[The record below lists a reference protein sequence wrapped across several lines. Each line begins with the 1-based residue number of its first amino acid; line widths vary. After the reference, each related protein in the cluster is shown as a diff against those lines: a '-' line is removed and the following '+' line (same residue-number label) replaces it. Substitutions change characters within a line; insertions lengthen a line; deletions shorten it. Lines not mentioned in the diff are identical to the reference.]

1 LLVTHPLCKTCQ
13 FHEEYGYEEEGNR
26 TVSYQPI
33 ENYGIIGNMRTVAL
47 VGMNGSIDWYCYP
60 HFDSPSV
67 FGAILDDKKGGRFQI
82 SADADGVRH
91 KQFYWPSTNVL
102 VTRFLLADG
111 IAELEDFM
119 PAGLPT
125 DSPQY
130 HHLYRRIR
138 CVRGAVRIS
147 VSCRPA
153 FDYGRQTHDIQIE
166 ANGATFKSGSV
177 SLALST
183 NVSLRDDGHGGVTAE
198 FVITE
203 GKSQVFILRDDC
215 ADGVPCPPS
224 EKEAEQLLR
233 GTVKFWHDWLSSC
246 TYHGRWRDQVQ
257 RSALALKL
265 LTFQPTG
272 AIVAAPT
279 TSLPEVIGGARNWD
293 YRYTWMRDAAFTVYA
308 FLRIGFREEAAA
320 FMGWIE
326 DYASKHV
333 NPKAPGAVVFTI
345 EGDTQ
350 LPEQTLEHWEGYRG
364 SRPVCIGNAAVSQ
377 FQGDIYGELMDA
389 FYLSN
394 KYVSPTSYDVW
405 VKVRNRLEWICENWH
420 LPDAGI
426 WEMRN
431 RQEHFVYSKV
441 MNWVALD
448 RGIRL
453 AEKRALP
460 ADRTKWAR
468 ERDRIYEEVM
478 TQGWNEKRKAFTQF
492 YGSGDLD
499 ASLLIMPLVFFMA
512 PTDPRMISTI
522 NAILKNPRD
531 GGLVSDSLVYRYPPQ
546 PRIDGLP
553 GEEGTFN
560 MCSFWLVEAL
570 TRAGLAD
577 AEKLD
582 QARLLFER
590 VLGYAN
596 HLGLYSEQTGPQG
609 EALGNFPQ
617 AFTHLALISAAFNL
631 DRMLGSQV

>member
-1 LLVTHPLCKTCQ
+1 VT
-13 FHEEYGYEEEGNR
+13 
-26 TVSYQPI
+26 YQPI

-67 FGAILDDKKGGRFQI
+67 FGAILDDKNGGCFRI
-82 SADADGVRH
+82 SADSDGVRH

-102 VTRFLLADG
+102 VTRFLLTDG

-119 PAGLPT
+119 PVGLPS
-125 DSPQY
+125 DSPEY
-130 HHLYRRIR
+130 RHVYRRIR
-138 CVRGAVRIS
+138 CVRGSVRIS
-147 VSCRPA
+147 LACRPA
-153 FDYGRQTHDIQIE
+153 FDYGRQTHDTLLE
-166 ANGATFKSGSV
+166 TSGATFKSRNV
-177 SLALST
+177 SLALSAA
-183 NVSLRDDGHGGVTAE
+183 VPLRKDGRGGVCAE
-198 FVITE
+198 FVLSE

-215 ADGVPCPPS
+215 GEGGVPCPPS
-224 EKEAEQLLR
+224 EEEAEELLR
-233 GTVKFWHDWLSSC
+233 GTVKFWQQWLSAC
-246 TYHGRWRDQVQ
+246 TYHGRWRDQVH

-265 LTFQPTG
+265 LTFEPTG
-272 AIVAAPT
+272 AIIAAPT

-293 YRYTWMRDAAFTVYA
+293 YRYTWIRDAAFTVYA
-308 FLRIGFREEAAA
+308 FLRIGFRDEAAA

-326 DYASKHV
+326 DHASKHV
-333 NPKAPGAVVFTI
+333 RPRAPGAVVFTI
-345 EGDTQ
+345 EGDNQ
-350 LPEQTLEHWEGYRG
+350 LPEQTLDHWEGYRG
-364 SRPVCIGNAAVSQ
+364 SGPVRIGNAAVTQ

-405 VKVRNRLEWICENWH
+405 VKIRNRLEWICENWQ

-426 WEMRN
+426 WEMRS
-431 RQEHFVYSKV
+431 RREHFVYSKV

-448 RGIRL
+448 RGLRL
-453 AEKRALP
+453 ADKRALP
-460 ADRTKWAR
+460 ADRAKWMR
-468 ERDRIYEEVM
+468 ERDKIYEEVM
-478 TQGWNEKRKAFTQF
+478 TKGWNEKRRAFTQF
-492 YGSGDLD
+492 YGSEDLD

-512 PTDPRMISTI
+512 PNDPRMIGTI
-522 NAILKNPRD
+522 DAILKNTRD
-531 GGLVSDSLVYRYPPQ
+531 GGLLSDSLVYRYPPQ

-560 MCSFWLVEAL
+560 MCSFWLVETL
-570 TRAGLAD
+570 TRAGLAFPG
-577 AEKLD
+577 KLD

-596 HLGLYSEQTGPQG
+596 HLGLYAEQTGPQG

-631 DRMLGSQV
+631 DRMLSS

>member
-1 LLVTHPLCKTCQ
+1 M
-13 FHEEYGYEEEGNR
+13 
-26 TVSYQPI
+26 SYQPI

-47 VGMNGSIDWYCYP
+47 VGMNGSIDWYCCP
-60 HFDSPSV
+60 HFDSPSI
-67 FGAILDDKKGGRFQI
+67 FGALLDEKKGGRFQI
-82 SADADGVRH
+82 SADAKGVRR

-102 VTRFLLADG
+102 VTRFLLTDG
-111 IAELEDFM
+111 IVELEDFM
-119 PAGLPT
+119 PVGLPS
-125 DSPQY
+125 DSPEY
-130 HHLYRRIR
+130 HHLYRRVR
-138 CVRGAVRIS
+138 CVKGAVRIS
-147 VSCRPA
+147 VACRPA
-153 FDYGRQTHDIQIE
+153 FDYGRQKHETLIE
-166 ANGATFKSGSV
+166 AGGAIFKAGRLT
-177 SLALST
+177 LALST
-183 NVSLRDDGHGGVTAE
+183 AVPLGDDGQGGVSAE
-198 FVITE
+198 FVLTE
-203 GKSQVFILRDDC
+203 GQSQVFILG
-215 ADGVPCPPS
+215 ANSGAQDGLPSLPPG
-224 EKEAEQLLR
+224 KDAEELLR
-233 GTVKFWHDWLSSC
+233 DTVKFWHNWLSSC

-265 LTFQPTG
+265 LTFEPTG
-272 AIVAAPT
+272 AIIAAPT
-279 TSLPEVIGGARNWD
+279 TSLPEVIGGVRNWD

-320 FMGWIE
+320 FLGWIE
-326 DYASKHV
+326 DYASKHARQD
-333 NPKAPGAVVFTI
+333 APSPVMFTI
-345 EGDTQ
+345 EGDDHI
-350 LPEQTLEHWEGYRG
+350 PEETLDHWEGYRG
-364 SRPVCIGNAAVSQ
+364 SRPVRIGNAAVSQ

-389 FYLSN
+389 LYLAN
-394 KYVSPTSYDVW
+394 KYVSPTPYDMW
-405 VKVRNRLEWICENWH
+405 IKIRNRLEWICENWQ

-453 AEKRALP
+453 ADKRALP
-460 ADRTKWAR
+460 ADRAKWIR

-478 TQGWNEKRKAFTQF
+478 SKGWNEKRKSFTQF
-492 YGSGDLD
+492 YGSEDLD

-512 PTDPRMISTI
+512 PTDPRMLKTLD
-522 NAILKNPRD
+522 AILESPRN

-546 PRIDGLP
+546 TRIDGLP

-560 MCSFWLVEAL
+560 ICSFWLVEAL

-577 AEKLD
+577 AEKLA

-596 HLGLYSEQTGPQG
+596 HLGLYAEQTGPQG

>member
-1 LLVTHPLCKTCQ
+1 M
-13 FHEEYGYEEEGNR
+13 
-26 TVSYQPI
+26 SYQPI

-60 HFDSPSV
+60 HFDSPSI
-67 FGAILDDKKGGRFQI
+67 FGAILDDKNGGCFRI
-82 SADADGVRH
+82 SVGSEGARH
-91 KQFYWPSTNVL
+91 RQFYWPSTNVL

-119 PAGLPT
+119 PVGLPS
-125 DSPQY
+125 DSPEY
-130 HHLYRRIR
+130 RHIYRRIR
-138 CVRGAVRIS
+138 CVRGSVRVS
-147 VSCRPA
+147 VDCRPA
-153 FDYGRQTHDIQIE
+153 FDYGRQTHDTLIA
-166 ANGATFKSGSV
+166 ANGATFQSRSLT
-177 SLALST
+177 LALSAA
-183 NVSLRDDGHGGVTAE
+183 VPLRHDGRGGVSAE
-198 FVITE
+198 FTLSE

-215 ADGVPCPPS
+215 NQGGVPCAPS
-224 EKEAEQLLR
+224 EEEAEELLR
-233 GTVKFWHDWLSSC
+233 GTVKFWQNWLSVC
-246 TYHGRWRDQVQ
+246 TYHGRWRDQVH

-265 LTFQPTG
+265 LTFGPTG
-272 AIVAAPT
+272 AIIAAPT

-293 YRYTWMRDAAFTVYA
+293 YRYTWLRDAAFTVYA
-308 FLRIGFREEAAA
+308 FLRIGFRNEAAA

-326 DYASKHV
+326 DYASKH
-333 NPKAPGAVVFTI
+333 ARTTGRGAVVFTI
-345 EGDTQ
+345 NGEKK
-350 LPEQTLEHWEGYRG
+350 LPEHTLDHWEGYRG
-364 SRPVCIGNAAVSQ
+364 SGPVRIGNAAVSQ

-405 VKVRNRLEWICENWH
+405 VKIRARLEWICDNWQ

-431 RQEHFVYSKV
+431 RQEDFVYSKV

-453 AEKRALP
+453 ADKRALP
-460 ADRTKWAR
+460 ADRAKWMG
-468 ERDRIYEEVM
+468 ERDKIYEEVM
-478 TQGWNEKRKAFTQF
+478 TKGWNEKRHAFTQF
-492 YGSGDLD
+492 YGSEDLD

-512 PTDPRMISTI
+512 PTDPRMIGTI
-522 NAILKNPRD
+522 NEILKDPRD
-531 GGLVSDSLVYRYPPQ
+531 GGLLSDSLVYRYPPQ

-570 TRAGLAD
+570 TRAGQAFPK
-577 AEKLD
+577 KLD

-596 HLGLYSEQTGPQG
+596 HLGLYAEQTGPQG

>member
-1 LLVTHPLCKTCQ
+1 M
-13 FHEEYGYEEEGNR
+13 
-26 TVSYQPI
+26 S
-33 ENYGIIGNMRTVAL
+33 
-47 VGMNGSIDWYCYP
+47 
-60 HFDSPSV
+60 
-67 FGAILDDKKGGRFQI
+67 
-82 SADADGVRH
+82 
-91 KQFYWPSTNVL
+91 
-102 VTRFLLADG
+102 
-111 IAELEDFM
+111 
-119 PAGLPT
+119 
-125 DSPQY
+125 
-130 HHLYRRIR
+130 
-138 CVRGAVRIS
+138 
-147 VSCRPA
+147 
-153 FDYGRQTHDIQIE
+153 
-166 ANGATFKSGSV
+166 
-177 SLALST
+177 
-183 NVSLRDDGHGGVTAE
+183 AE
-198 FVITE
+198 FVLSE

-215 ADGVPCPPS
+215 NEGGVPCPPS
-224 EKEAEQLLR
+224 EEEAEKLLR
-233 GTVKFWHDWLSSC
+233 GTVKFWQNWLSAC
-246 TYHGRWRDQVQ
+246 TYHGRWRDQVH

-265 LTFQPTG
+265 LTFEPTG
-272 AIVAAPT
+272 AIIAAPT

-308 FLRIGFREEAAA
+308 FLRIGFRDEAAA
-320 FMGWIE
+320 FMSWIE
-326 DYASKHV
+326 DYASKHAR
-333 NPKAPGAVVFTI
+333 PKEPGAVVFTI
-345 EGDTQ
+345 EGDNQ
-350 LPEQTLEHWEGYRG
+350 LPEQTLDHWEGYRG
-364 SRPVCIGNAAVSQ
+364 SSPVRIGNAAVSQ

-405 VKVRNRLEWICENWH
+405 VKIRERLEWICENWQ

-460 ADRTKWAR
+460 ADRAKWMR

-478 TQGWNEKRKAFTQF
+478 TQGWNEKRHAFTQF
-492 YGSGDLD
+492 YGSEDLD

-522 NAILKNPRD
+522 DAILKNPRD

-570 TRAGLAD
+570 TRAGQAD
-577 AEKLD
+577 PEKLD

-596 HLGLYSEQTGPQG
+596 HLGLYAEQTGPQG

>member
-183 NVSLRDDGHGGVTAE
+183 NVSLRDDGHGGATAE
-198 FVITE
+198 FVLAE
-203 GKSQVFILRDDC
+203 GKSQVFTLRDDC

>member
-1 LLVTHPLCKTCQ
+1 M
-13 FHEEYGYEEEGNR
+13 
-26 TVSYQPI
+26 SYQPI

-67 FGAILDDKKGGRFQI
+67 FGAILDDKKGGHFQI
-82 SADADGVRH
+82 FADSDSVRH

-102 VTRFLLADG
+102 VTRFLMADG

-119 PAGLPT
+119 PVGL
-125 DSPQY
+125 SSESSAY
-130 HHLYRRIR
+130 RHVYRRIR
-138 CVRGAVRIS
+138 CVRGTVRIS
-147 VSCRPA
+147 VTCRPA
-153 FDYGRQTHDIQIE
+153 FDYGQQTHEVLIGTS
-166 ANGATFKSGSV
+166 GATFKSA
-177 SLALST
+177 SLTLTLST
-183 NVSLRDDGHGGVTAE
+183 AVPLKNDGHGGVSAK
-198 FVITE
+198 FVLSE
-203 GKSQVFILRDDC
+203 GESQVFVLGDDC
-215 ADGVPCPPS
+215 AEGAVPCPPC
-224 EKEAEQLLR
+224 EKEVEELLR
-233 GTVKFWHDWLSSC
+233 GTVKFWQNWLSAC
-246 TYHGRWRDQVQ
+246 TYHGRWQAQVH

-265 LTFQPTG
+265 LTFEPTG
-272 AIVAAPT
+272 AIIAAPT
-279 TSLPEVIGGARNWD
+279 ASLPEVLGGTRNWD

-308 FLRIGFREEAAA
+308 FLRLGFKDEAAA
-320 FMGWIE
+320 FMHWIE
-326 DYASKHV
+326 EYASKHTH
-333 NPKAPGAVVFTI
+333 PKDSGVVVFTI
-345 EGDTQ
+345 AGDHK
-350 LPEQTLEHWEGYRG
+350 LPEQTLDHWEGYRG
-364 SRPVCIGNAAVSQ
+364 SGPVRIGNAAVAQ

-389 FYLSN
+389 LYLSN

-405 VKVRNRLEWICENWH
+405 VKVRARLEWICENWQ

-448 RGIRL
+448 RGLRL

-460 ADRTKWAR
+460 ADRTKWLR

-478 TQGWNEKRKAFTQF
+478 TKGWNQKRQAFTQF
-492 YGSGDLD
+492 YGSEDLD
-499 ASLLIMPLVFFMA
+499 ASLLIMSLVFFMA

-522 NAILKNPRD
+522 NAIRKNPKDR
-531 GGLVSDSLVYRYPPQ
+531 GLVSDSLVYRYPPQ
-546 PRIDGLP
+546 ARIDGLP
-553 GEEGTFN
+553 GAEGTFN

-570 TRAGLAD
+570 TRASAGIP
-577 AEKLD
+577 EKLD
-582 QARLLFER
+582 EARLLFER

>member
-1 LLVTHPLCKTCQ
+1 MP
-13 FHEEYGYEEEGNR
+13 
-26 TVSYQPI
+26 YQPI

-60 HFDSPSV
+60 HFDSPSI
-67 FGAILDDKKGGRFQI
+67 FGAILDDKKGGCFRI
-82 SADADGVRH
+82 SADSHGVRQ

-102 VTRFLLADG
+102 VTRFLMADG

-119 PAGLPT
+119 PVGLPSE
-125 DSPQY
+125 SPAY
-130 HHLYRRIR
+130 RHVYRRIR
-138 CVRGAVRIS
+138 CVRGTVRIS
-147 VSCRPA
+147 VTCRPA
-153 FDYGRQTHDIQIE
+153 FDYGRQTHKTLID
-166 ANGATFKSGSV
+166 ANGATFKSGSLT
-177 SLALST
+177 LALST
-183 NVSLRDDGHGGVTAE
+183 AVPLRNDGSGGVSAE
-198 FVITE
+198 FVLSEDET
-203 GKSQVFILRDDC
+203 QVFVLRDDC
-215 ADGVPCPPS
+215 GEGAVPCPPS
-224 EKEAEQLLR
+224 EEEAERLLR
-233 GTVKFWHDWLSSC
+233 GTVKFWQNWLSAC
-246 TYHGRWRDQVQ
+246 TYQGRWRDQVH

-265 LTFQPTG
+265 LTFEPTG
-272 AIVAAPT
+272 AIIAAPT

-293 YRYTWMRDAAFTVYA
+293 YRYTWLRDAAFTVYA
-308 FLRIGFREEAAA
+308 FLRIGFRDEAAA

-326 DYASKHV
+326 DYASKHARP
-333 NPKAPGAVVFTI
+333 NAPGAVVFTI
-345 EGDTQ
+345 EGENQ
-350 LPEQTLEHWEGYRG
+350 LPEHTLDHWEGYRG
-364 SRPVCIGNAAVSQ
+364 AAPVRIGNAAVSQ

-405 VKVRNRLEWICENWH
+405 VKIRERLEWICENWR

-453 AEKRALP
+453 ADKRALP
-460 ADRTKWAR
+460 ADRAKWMR
-468 ERDRIYEEVM
+468 ERDLIYEEVM
-478 TQGWNEKRKAFTQF
+478 AKGWNEKRRAFTQF
-492 YGSGDLD
+492 YGSEDLD

-512 PTDPRMISTI
+512 PTDPRMLNTIS
-522 NAILKNPRD
+522 AILKNPRD

-570 TRAGLAD
+570 TRAGQAD

-596 HLGLYSEQTGPQG
+596 HLGLYAEQTGPQG

-631 DRMLGSQV
+631 DRTLGSEV

>member
-1 LLVTHPLCKTCQ
+1 M
-13 FHEEYGYEEEGNR
+13 
-26 TVSYQPI
+26 SYQPI

-47 VGMNGSIDWYCYP
+47 VGTNGSIDWYCYP
-60 HFDSPSV
+60 HFDSPSI
-67 FGAILDDKKGGRFQI
+67 FGAILDDKNGGCFRISAASDGGR
-82 SADADGVRH
+82 H
-91 KQFYWPSTNVL
+91 KHFYWPSTNVL
-102 VTRFLLADG
+102 VTRFLLPDG

-119 PAGLPT
+119 PVGLPSN
-125 DSPQY
+125 SPEY
-130 HHLYRRIR
+130 RHIYRRIR

-147 VSCRPA
+147 LACRPA
-153 FDYGRQTHDIQIE
+153 FDYGRQAHDTLIE
-166 ANGATFKSGSV
+166 ANGAKFKTSNMT
-177 SLALST
+177 LALST
-183 NVSLRDDGHGGVTAE
+183 AVPLRNDGHGGVSAE
-198 FVITE
+198 FVLSE

-215 ADGVPCPPS
+215 NEGGVPCAPS
-224 EKEAEQLLR
+224 EEVAAELLR
-233 GTVKFWHDWLSSC
+233 GTVKFWQNWLSTC
-246 TYHGRWRDQVQ
+246 TYHGRWRDQVH

-265 LTFQPTG
+265 LTFEPTG
-272 AIVAAPT
+272 AIVAAST

-293 YRYTWMRDAAFTVYA
+293 YRYTWLRDAAFTVYA
-308 FLRIGFREEAAA
+308 FLRIGFRDEAAA
-320 FMGWIE
+320 FMSWIE
-326 DYASKHV
+326 DYASKYAGS
-333 NPKAPGAVVFTI
+333 NERGAVVFTI
-345 EGDTQ
+345 DGEKK
-350 LPEQTLEHWEGYRG
+350 LPEHTLDHWEGYRG
-364 SRPVCIGNAAVSQ
+364 SSPVRIGNAAVSQ

-405 VKVRNRLEWICENWH
+405 VKIRARLEWICENWQ

-431 RQEHFVYSKV
+431 REEHFVYSKV

-453 AEKRALP
+453 ADKRALP
-460 ADRTKWAR
+460 ADRAKWMR

-478 TQGWNEKRKAFTQF
+478 TKGWNEKRRAFTQF
-492 YGSGDLD
+492 YGSEDLD

-512 PTDPRMISTI
+512 PTDPRMIGTI
-522 NAILKNPRD
+522 DAILRNPGD
-531 GGLVSDSLVYRYPPQ
+531 GGLLSDSLVYRYPPQ

-553 GEEGTFN
+553 GQEGTFN
-560 MCSFWLVEAL
+560 LCSFWLVEAL
-570 TRAGLAD
+570 TRAGQAFP
-577 AEKLD
+577 EKLD

-596 HLGLYSEQTGPQG
+596 HLGLYAEQTGPQG